1 VKRDEPKSPPQP
13 RSIDL
18 EKRLCSLL
26 DEVREVR
33 KALRVVRSLERADDA
48 RASRQEASRA

>member
-1 VKRDEPKSPPQP
+1 VKRNQPESLAQP
-13 RSIDL
+13 RSIEL

-33 KALRVVRSLERADDA
+33 KALRLVRSLERADAA
-48 RASRQEASRA
+48 RDSRQEVTCV